1 MAQLAHVT
9 VGDTATDITSGL
21 ADGCYVAQA
30 AGSGMATVVLYA
42 SGTAA
47 PTDDLD
53 FFSLKGGAFFVFT
66 VGGDAP
72 ATWAK
77 SAFADLA
84 VTLSLALVPD
94 P

>member
-1 MAQLAHVT
+1 MAQLAHIE
-9 VGDTATDITSGL
+9 VGDTPTDVTAGL

-42 SGTAA
+42 SGAAA
-47 PTDDLD
+47 PVADLD
-53 FFSLKGGAFFVFT
+53 YFSLNGGAFFVFT

-84 VTLSLALVPD
+84 VSLSLALVPD

>member
-1 MAQLAHVT
+1 MPQLAHIE
-9 VGDTATDITSGL
+9 VGDTPTDVTDGL
-21 ADGCYVAQA
+21 DDGTYIAQA
-30 AGSGMATVVLYA
+30 VGSDVAVVALYA

-53 FFSLKGGAFFVFT
+53 YFSLKGGAFFVFT

-77 SAFADLA
+77 SATPDLA
-84 VTLSLALVPD
+84 SYLSLALVP
-94 P
+94 